1 MRRLA
6 ILLTGSLLLA
16 LAFSSAQS
24 AEPAARTQPA
34 ADRLEH
40 VKATLLG
47 TAIYDDNF
55 KRIGVVDDIVATRRS
70 QLYAIVR
77 TDDVLH
83 SGSRDLSI
91 PLRELESRGGRLV
104 LPLDA
109 RAAPAPL
116 TAALR
121 AAANAQP

>member
-1 MRRLA
+1 MRRLT

-16 LAFSSAQS
+16 LTFSSAQS

-34 ADRLEH
+34 VGRLEH

-47 TAIYDDNF
+47 AVIYDDNF
-55 KRIGVVDDIVATRRS
+55 KRIGVVDDIVATRRT

-77 TDDVLH
+77 TDDDLH

-91 PLRELESRGGRLV
+91 PLRELESRDGRLV

-109 RAAPAPL
+109 RAASVPL
-116 TAALR
+116 TALR
-121 AAANAQP
+121 AAGNAQP

>member
-16 LAFSSAQS
+16 LTFSSAQS

-34 ADRLEH
+34 AGRLEQ

-47 TAIYDDNF
+47 AAIYDDNF

-77 TDDVLH
+77 TDDDLH

-104 LPLDA
+104 LPFDA
-109 RAAPAPL
+109 HAAAVPL